1 MGASTGYMSGLR
13 GDWPAM
19 VRLAADES
27 IIAVEL
33 SALSEPELPAL
44 LAWLD
49 ERPTLPFEWIAAHGP
64 TKQRQVSEQ
73 ALVAILKSLARHV
86 EVVVLHPDAIDD
98 VAVYRELG
106 SKLAIENMDTRKLR
120 GQTADELEEIF
131 ADLPDA
137 RLCFDVAHASAV
149 DPTMAEG
156 GRILDRLG
164 SRLSHV
170 HVSSLDNASHHIA
183 LTPEDEDR
191 FGPLLDRCRDVPW
204 ILEAP
209 LSR

>member
-1 MGASTGYMSGLR
+1 MEAVRTRGDVQTSGRLSSVRAMVPALRALHWPKVRDHVAMGASTGYMSGLR
-13 GDWPAM
+13 GDWLAM

-86 EVVVLHPDAIDD
+86 EVVVLHQTRSTMWLST
-98 VAVYRELG
+98 VSLVRSSRSRTWTRE
-106 SKLAIENMDTRKLR
+106 
-120 GQTADELEEIF
+120 
-131 ADLPDA
+131 
-137 RLCFDVAHASAV
+137 
-149 DPTMAEG
+149 
-156 GRILDRLG
+156 
-164 SRLSHV
+164 
-170 HVSSLDNASHHIA
+170 SS
-183 LTPEDEDR
+183 EDR
-191 FGPLLDRCRDVPW
+191 RLTSSKRSSPTFQTRGSVSTSHMLRRLIRQWPRADASSIVSDRG
-204 ILEAP
+204 
-209 LSR
+209 